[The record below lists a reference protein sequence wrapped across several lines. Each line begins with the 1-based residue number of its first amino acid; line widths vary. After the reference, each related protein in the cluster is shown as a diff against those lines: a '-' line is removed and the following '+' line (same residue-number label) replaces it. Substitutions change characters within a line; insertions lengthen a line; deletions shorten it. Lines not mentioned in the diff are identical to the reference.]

1 VRPEDTALAAFD
13 PWTTPLEGITLIE
26 ASAGTGKTWNI
37 TEIFLRLLLDDQREI
52 REILV
57 VTFTEAATTELR
69 ERIRRGIRGRLEA
82 ALAPGNTDSEDT
94 RLALRAALA
103 GFDEASIFTIH
114 GFCQRVLQQFAFES
128 GAPAELTLATDA
140 GALREEVAQD
150 FYTRATHALPMPVF
164 AALSAT
170 GFTPGDVLTLARKL
184 GEGPL
189 LGVPAVGSDQLTFE
203 AAGERLQATFEATAA
218 AWATEGQAARQALLA
233 AVAAQQLNA
242 RAYKRDKVEALFD
255 ALEAYLTTGEAGSDL
270 DEALYLLGVEGLE
283 EKGRKKNTPLPSH
296 PFFAA
301 VDALRAA
308 FEGMRAGSL
317 SLLQSA
323 LTWIPAE
330 LARRKAAQQTV
341 DFGDL
346 LSGVA
351 EALVD
356 PERGPRLKAALRK
369 RYAWALID
377 EFQDTDPLQWTIF
390 RGLFDR
396 LYLIGDPKQAIYGFR
411 GADLPT
417 YLGARDHAQR
427 RYGLMRNFR
436 TDAAL
441 VAAVNRVFDR
451 PELERPFV
459 DERIRYASVGAAH
472 PGPRLRRRASQEGAA
487 PLVFRTLG
495 REGAQIE
502 KRAPFTVLAT
512 FVRERLPGIVAADI
526 ADLLSGDWEIS
537 VPVLAGQP
545 PRWRPLQPR
554 DVSVLVRRNAEAAD
568 MKAALT
574 QVGVPAVLQGT
585 GSVFATEEAAD
596 LRQVMACLGEPT
608 TLPLLRAALATPLLG
623 VAAED
628 IAGLTAAP
636 VPGAAE
642 QPAFVVWTER
652 FRRWHAEW
660 NGRGFMVA
668 FRALLGEC
676 GLLERLLG
684 EIGGERRTTNLMHLA
699 ELLHAAER
707 AQALRPHALLA
718 WFDRQLSEDEG
729 TRDEERQLRL
739 ESDADALQIVTMH
752 SSKGLEYGVVF
763 LPYLWAAGGLHP
775 AEAAH
780 PRYPLDVAADAPPG
794 TPRTAVYLTGD
805 DVVRAEAAAR
815 AEVVAQQENLRLLY
829 VALTRARHQCIVYW
843 GAVHNAGKSPL
854 AYVLHPAPAGA
865 ERPLES
871 VARAFADLT
880 DTQLAGDLAP
890 LGIVAPVDWAAPVE
904 RAYSPPEAPD
914 VGVALRPFPKG
925 RDLDAA
931 WRRASFTGLTRGASH
946 PGVAE
951 GREFDEVEEVSR
963 FGGGA
968 GGPDAEG
975 AADALLGQTTT
986 LDALPP
992 GRATGLGLH
1001 RALERLDFPNAGPA
1015 EIEAAARPALRAY
1028 GLAFERHG
1036 ANVCRA
1042 LAEILDT
1049 PLLADDTTL
1058 TLRSLSRARRV
1069 PELSFDLAVARGD
1082 AAGPISAR
1090 RLGAVLAQRKELGDY
1105 GDRLAALDFAPFSG
1119 FLTGALDLAFEH
1131 GGRYWLLDYKSNR
1144 LGPTYAHYAPERLAQ
1159 VMSESHY
1166 HLQSHLY
1173 AAALHLHLRQRLGA
1187 AYVPETHF
1195 GGCLFL
1201 FMRGLHPE
1209 LKPAQGGRMGVYRD
1223 RPPTEILDALCDAL
1237 GVP

>member
-1 VRPEDTALAAFD
+1 VQPEDTTLARFD

-69 ERIRRGIRGRLEA
+69 ERIRRGVRGRLEKA
-82 ALAPGNTDSEDT
+82 QAPGNTDSEET

-128 GAPAELTLATDA
+128 GAPAELTLSTDA
-140 GALREEVAQD
+140 GALRQEVAQD
-150 FYTRATHALPMPVF
+150 FYTRATHALSMPVF

-170 GFTPGDVLTLARKL
+170 GFTPGDVLALARKL

-189 LGVPAVGSDQLTFE
+189 LGVPAVPLATFE
-203 AAGERLQATFEATAA
+203 AAGERLQAAFETTAA
-218 AWATEGQAARQALLA
+218 AWASDGAAARQALMA

-242 RAYKRDKVEALFD
+242 RAYKRDKLETLFD
-255 ALEAYLTTGEAGSDL
+255 ALGAYLTTGEAGADL
-270 DEALYLLGVEGLE
+270 GEALYLLGVEGME
-283 EKGRKKNTPLPSH
+283 AKGRKKNTPLPSH

-317 SLLQSA
+317 SLLHEA

-330 LARRKAAQQTV
+330 LKRRKTAQQTV

-346 LSGVA
+346 LTGVA

-390 RGLFDR
+390 RGLFER

-417 YLGARDHAQR
+417 YLGARDTAQR

-451 PELERPFV
+451 PALERPFV
-459 DERIRYASVGAAH
+459 DERIHYASVDAAH
-472 PGPRLRRRASQEGAA
+472 PGPRLRRRHSQEGAA

-495 REGAQIE
+495 RDGAQVE
-502 KRAPFTVLAT
+502 KREPYTVLTT
-512 FVRERLPGIVAADI
+512 FVRDHLPGIVAADI
-526 ADLLSGDWEIS
+526 ADVLSGGWEIQVE
-537 VPVLAGQP
+537 VPAGQP

-554 DVSVLVRRNAEAAD
+554 DVAVLVRRNAEAAD

-585 GSVFATEEAAD
+585 GSVFATDEAAD

-623 VAAED
+623 VPAED

-636 VPGAAE
+636 VAGAAE

-660 NGRGFMVA
+660 NARGFMVA

-684 EIGGERRTTNLMHLA
+684 EVGGERRTTNLMHLA

-707 AQALRPHALLA
+707 AQALRPHALLS
-718 WFDRQLSEDEG
+718 WFDRQLTEDEG

-780 PRYPLDVAADAPPG
+780 PRYPLDVPTDAPPT

-805 DVVRAEAAAR
+805 DDVRTDAAAR

-871 VARAFADLT
+871 VARAFPERT
-880 DTQLAGDLAP
+880 DAQIAADLAP
-890 LGIVAPVDWAAPVE
+890 LGVVAPVDWAAPVD
-904 RAYSPPEAPD
+904 RVYSPPEAPD
-914 VGVALRPFPKG
+914 VGVALRPFPPG

-946 PGVAE
+946 AGAIE

-963 FGGGA
+963 FGAGA
-968 GGPDAEG
+968 GGPGAEDT
-975 AADALLGQTTT
+975 ADALLGQTTT

-1028 GLAFERHG
+1028 GLSFERHG

-1049 PLLADDTTL
+1049 PLLADDPTL

-1082 AAGPISAR
+1082 AAGAITAR
-1090 RLGAVLAQRKELGDY
+1090 RLGAVLSRREKLGDY
-1105 GDRLAALDFAPFSG
+1105 GDRLAALDFAPFAG

-1144 LGPTYAHYAPERLAQ
+1144 LGATYAHYAPERLAG
-1159 VMSESHY
+1159 VMAESHY

-1173 AAALHLHLRQRLGA
+1173 AAALHLHLRQRLGS

-1201 FMRGLHPE
+1201 FMRGLHPD
-1209 LKPAQGGRMGVYRD
+1209 LKPADGGRMGVYRD
-1223 RPPTEILDALCDAL
+1223 RPPVAILDALCVAL